1 MKPPI
6 IERQLQGIVLV
17 AYVGEQEDGH
27 GDTFSLYTL
36 LDDLPEHPSGS
47 TVSAQTIYQ
56 TGYGFVEI
64 TRTSKE

>member
-1 MKPPI
+1 MKTSI
-6 IERQLQGIVLV
+6 TERQLQGIVLV
-17 AYVGEQEDGH
+17 TYVGEQEDGH

-56 TGYGFVEI
+56 TGYGFVEM
-64 TRTSKE
+64 TRNAK